1 MSNAPESNTHGAK
14 HDGSSLTS
22 TQHADRPNV
31 LLITADQWRGD
42 CLSALGHP
50 LVSTPN
56 LDKLAQQ
63 GVLFERHYAGAAPC
77 SPARACLYTGL
88 YQMNNRVCVNG
99 SPLDSRHDTLALA
112 FRRLGFDPC
121 LFGYTDQS
129 QDPRSVHANDPKL
142 KTYEGLLPGFNWR
155 VSIPDHQYPF
165 LSWLKSKGYEQAL
178 SDTSMHIPESGV
190 DDPPRGEVPRYRA
203 EHTETAFLVDEF
215 KRWLSEQALH
225 TSRQPDH
232 RWFAHVSFLRP
243 HPPFTV
249 PAPYD
254 KMVNAA
260 DVGAFAGATDP
271 QVTAAMHP
279 LLEWIIDTNTKSRF
293 IPGAEGL
300 ACNWSQADL
309 KQIAATYYGMVA
321 EVDAQIG
328 RMMQSLEENGCA
340 DNTLV
345 IFTSDHG
352 EQLGDHTLLG
362 KHGFFDSSYH
372 IPLIIRDPVATG
384 TRGSRVTAFTECVD
398 VFPTLMERLD
408 SEVPPQLDGQSLQ
421 PFITS
426 GATPSDW
433 RKAAHW
439 EFDFRSVSTAR
450 AEQRFNLSH
459 TQCNLSVLRR
469 DDAKYVHFAGLPPLL
484 FDLSADPEETTN
496 VAGQKQYQSL
506 QLDCAQQLLSW
517 RAEHLDQTLSL
528 TALTDDGAISK
539 SRTPRFS

>member
-1 MSNAPESNTHGAK
+1 MQTSEDTAEHNT
-14 HDGSSLTS
+14 
-22 TQHADRPNV
+22 DRPNV

-112 FRRLGFDPC
+112 FRRLGYDPT

-129 QDPRSVHANDPKL
+129 QDPRAVHPNDPKL

-165 LSWLKSKGYEQAL
+165 LSWLNSKGYDQAL
-178 SDTSMHIPESGV
+178 SDTNMCIPETGV
-190 DDPPRGEVPRYRA
+190 DDPPQGQVPRYRA

-215 KRWLSEQALH
+215 QRWLSEQALH
-225 TSRQPDH
+225 NSRQPDH

-254 KMVNAA
+254 RMVNSD
-260 DVGAFAGATDP
+260 DVPDFAGATDP
-271 QVTAAMHP
+271 QTTAAMHP
-279 LLEWIIDTNTKSRF
+279 LLDWIIETNSKSRF
-293 IPGAEGL
+293 IPGAKGL
-300 ACNWSQADL
+300 AREWTQADL

-328 RMMQSLEENGCA
+328 RMMQSLEANGCA

-345 IFTSDHG
+345 VFTSDHG

-362 KHGFFDSSYH
+362 KHGFFDGSYH
-372 IPLIIRDPVATG
+372 IPLIIRDPSASKAH
-384 TRGSRVTAFTECVD
+384 GSKVRAFTECVD
-398 VFPTLMERLD
+398 LFPTLMELMHAP
-408 SEVPPQLDGQSLQ
+408 VPSQLDGRSLA
-421 PFITS
+421 PIIDS
-426 GATPSDW
+426 GATPSNW
-433 RKAAHW
+433 RSAAHW
-439 EFDFRSVSTAR
+439 EYDFRSIDNSQ
-450 AEQRFNLSH
+450 AERRFGLSH

-469 DDAKYVHFAGLPPLL
+469 DDIKYVHFAGLEPVM
-484 FDLSADPEETTN
+484 FDLTLDPQETKN
-496 VAGQKQYQSL
+496 VAGNTDYQSV
-506 QLDCAQQLLSW
+506 QLDCAQELLSW
-517 RAEHLDQTLSL
+517 RAEHLDQTLALS
-528 TALTDDGAISK
+528 ALTEKGVISD
-539 SRTPRFS
+539 SRTPN